1 MKSEEKTG
9 KRESVRGKL
18 LYYQELIIKNEQKK
32 RKEEEL
38 DEEIGDNDIHLR
50 LEDGENENNKKGRN

>member
-1 MKSEEKTG
+1 MKSEGKTG

-18 LYYQELIIKNEQKK
+18 LYYQELIIQNEQKK

-50 LEDGENENNKKGRN
+50 LEGGENENNYSNN